1 MHLSLLLLKKLVEV
15 FCSCLFLVYV
25 LLITIY
31 DSISI
36 KHNGDLD
43 YHKMFNIHK
52 KILTLITLLLTPF
65 LWSDVSK
72 LNVPD
77 GFVIEE
83 YITDIDNPRQM
94 VEGESFLFVG
104 TRSAGQVYAIN
115 KSNLS
120 DVKVILS
127 ELDMPTGVALKD
139 GDLYIAE
146 TDTIHILENVEKN
159 LLLDEML
166 ISKVFFDELPR
177 KNMWNPLKKSWH
189 GWKWIDFGPDGALYI
204 SEGVPCNVCDED
216 DERYGTILRLNN
228 GELDIFADGVRN
240 SVGFDWHPET
250 KEMYFT
256 DNGRDWMGDDIPPC
270 ELNRVS
276 AKGDHFGFPYVHGKN
291 IDDDAYKRPEDFQY
305 REPVWEFQAH
315 TAPLGIKFYSGE
327 SFPKHF
333 KNGAFVAQHGSWNR
347 SKKVGYKVLFMKFKD
362 GEVVSSETFI
372 DGWLQGE
379 ESWGTPATPLFLKD
393 GTMLISDDTSD
404 SIFRVAYQG

>member
-1 MHLSLLLLKKLVEV
+1 MFPLLPYMMRKAHKN
-15 FCSCLFLVYV
+15 
-25 LLITIY
+25 
-31 DSISI
+31 
-36 KHNGDLD
+36 NGNLD

-146 TDTIHILENVEKN
+146 TDTIHVLENVEKK
-159 LLLDEML
+159 LLLDETL

-216 DERYGTILRLNN
+216 DQRYGTILRLNN

-291 IDDDAYKRPEDFQY
+291 IDDDAYKRPEDFEY

-327 SFPKHF
+327 SFPKYF

-362 GEVVSSETFI
+362 GEVISSETFI

>member
-1 MHLSLLLLKKLVEV
+1 M
-15 FCSCLFLVYV
+15 
-25 LLITIY
+25 
-31 DSISI
+31 
-36 KHNGDLD
+36 HNGDLD

-127 ELDMPTGVALKD
+127 ELDMPTGVAMKD

-146 TDTIHILENVEKN
+146 TDTIHVLESVEKK
-159 LLLDEML
+159 LLSDETL

-216 DERYGTILRLNN
+216 DQRYGTILRLNN

-305 REPVWEFQAH
+305 RKPVWEFQAH

-327 SFPKHF
+327 SFPKYF
-333 KNGAFVAQHGSWNR
+333 NNGAFVAQHGSWNR

-362 GEVVSSETFI
+362 GEVISSETFI

>member
-1 MHLSLLLLKKLVEV
+1 M
-15 FCSCLFLVYV
+15 
-25 LLITIY
+25 
-31 DSISI
+31 
-36 KHNGDLD
+36 HNGDLD

-159 LLLDEML
+159 LLLDETL

-216 DERYGTILRLNN
+216 DQRYGTILRLNN

-291 IDDDAYKRPEDFQY
+291 IDDDAYKRPADFEY

-327 SFPKHF
+327 SFPKYF
-333 KNGAFVAQHGSWNR
+333 ENGAFVAQHGSWNR

-362 GEVVSSETFI
+362 GEVISSETFI

>member
-1 MHLSLLLLKKLVEV
+1 M
-15 FCSCLFLVYV
+15 
-25 LLITIY
+25 
-31 DSISI
+31 
-36 KHNGDLD
+36 HNGDLD

-146 TDTIHILENVEKN
+146 TDTIHVLENVEKK
-159 LLLDEML
+159 LLLDETL

-216 DERYGTILRLNN
+216 DQRYGTILRLNN

-291 IDDDAYKRPEDFQY
+291 IDDDAYKRPEDFEY

-327 SFPKHF
+327 SFPKYF
-333 KNGAFVAQHGSWNR
+333 NNGAFVAQHGSWNR

-362 GEVVSSETFI
+362 GEVISSETFI

>member
-1 MHLSLLLLKKLVEV
+1 M
-15 FCSCLFLVYV
+15 
-25 LLITIY
+25 
-31 DSISI
+31 
-36 KHNGDLD
+36 HNGDLD

-362 GEVVSSETFI
+362 GEVISSETFI

>member
-1 MHLSLLLLKKLVEV
+1 M
-15 FCSCLFLVYV
+15 
-25 LLITIY
+25 
-31 DSISI
+31 
-36 KHNGDLD
+36 HNGDLD

-216 DERYGTILRLNN
+216 DQRYGTILRLNN

-362 GEVVSSETFI
+362 GEVISSETFI

>member
-1 MHLSLLLLKKLVEV
+1 M
-15 FCSCLFLVYV
+15 
-25 LLITIY
+25 
-31 DSISI
+31 
-36 KHNGDLD
+36 HNGDLD

-146 TDTIHILENVEKN
+146 TDTIHVLENVEKK
-159 LLLDEML
+159 LLLDETL

-216 DERYGTILRLNN
+216 DQRYGTILRLNN

-291 IDDDAYKRPEDFQY
+291 IDDDAYKRPEDFEY

-327 SFPKHF
+327 SFPKYF

-362 GEVVSSETFI
+362 GEVISSETFI

>member
-1 MHLSLLLLKKLVEV
+1 M
-15 FCSCLFLVYV
+15 
-25 LLITIY
+25 
-31 DSISI
+31 
-36 KHNGDLD
+36 HNGDLD

-146 TDTIHILENVEKN
+146 TDTIHVLENVEKK
-159 LLLDEML
+159 LLLDETL

-216 DERYGTILRLNN
+216 DQRYGTILRLNN

-305 REPVWEFQAH
+305 RKPVWEFQAH

-327 SFPKHF
+327 SFPKYF
-333 KNGAFVAQHGSWNR
+333 NNGAFVAQHGSWNR

-362 GEVVSSETFI
+362 GEVISSETFI

>member
-1 MHLSLLLLKKLVEV
+1 M
-15 FCSCLFLVYV
+15 
-25 LLITIY
+25 
-31 DSISI
+31 
-36 KHNGDLD
+36 HNGDLD

-83 YITDIDNPRQM
+83 YVADIDNPRQM
-94 VEGESFLFVG
+94 VEGENFIFVG

-120 DVKVILS
+120 DVTVIVS
-127 ELDMPTGVALKD
+127 DLDMPTGVALKD

-146 TDTIHILENVEKN
+146 TDTVHIFENVEKK
-159 LLLDEML
+159 LLSEEVLVSR
-166 ISKVFFDELPR
+166 IFFDDLPR

-216 DERYGTILRLNN
+216 DQRYGTILRLNN
-228 GELDIFADGVRN
+228 GVLEIFADGVRN

-250 KEMYFT
+250 DEMHFT

-276 AKGDHFGFPYVHGKN
+276 ANGDHFGFPFVHGKS
-291 IDDDAYKRPEDFQY
+291 IDDDAYKRPEDFEY
-305 REPVWEFQAH
+305 NKPVWEFQAH
-315 TAPLGIKFYSGE
+315 TAPLGIKFYSGD
-327 SFPKHF
+327 SFPKYF

-347 SKKVGYKVLFMKFKD
+347 SKKVGYKVLFMKFED
-362 GEVVSSETFI
+362 GEVISSETFI

-379 ESWGTPATPLFLKD
+379 ESWGTPVTPLFLKD

-404 SIFRVAYQG
+404 SIFRVAYRG

>member
-1 MHLSLLLLKKLVEV
+1 M
-15 FCSCLFLVYV
+15 
-25 LLITIY
+25 
-31 DSISI
+31 
-36 KHNGDLD
+36 HNGDLD

-216 DERYGTILRLNN
+216 DQRYGTILRLNN

-291 IDDDAYKRPEDFQY
+291 IDDDAYKRPADFEY

-327 SFPKHF
+327 SFPKYF
-333 KNGAFVAQHGSWNR
+333 ENGAFVAQHGSWNR

-362 GEVVSSETFI
+362 GEVISSETFI

>member
-1 MHLSLLLLKKLVEV
+1 M
-15 FCSCLFLVYV
+15 
-25 LLITIY
+25 
-31 DSISI
+31 
-36 KHNGDLD
+36 HNGDLD

-146 TDTIHILENVEKN
+146 TDTIHVLQNVEKK
-159 LLLDEML
+159 LLLDETL

-216 DERYGTILRLNN
+216 DQRYGTILRLNN

-291 IDDDAYKRPEDFQY
+291 IDDDAYKRPADFEY

-327 SFPKHF
+327 SFPKYF
-333 KNGAFVAQHGSWNR
+333 ENGAFVAQHGSWNR

-362 GEVVSSETFI
+362 GEVISSETFI

>member
-1 MHLSLLLLKKLVEV
+1 
-15 FCSCLFLVYV
+15 
-25 LLITIY
+25 
-31 DSISI
+31 
-36 KHNGDLD
+36 
-43 YHKMFNIHK
+43 MFNIHK

-115 KSNLS
+115 KSNLG

-127 ELDMPTGVALKD
+127 DLDMPTGVALKD

-146 TDTIHILENVEKN
+146 TDTIHVLENVEKK
-159 LLLDEML
+159 LLSEEKL
-166 ISKVFFDELPR
+166 ISKIFFDDLPR

-216 DERYGTILRLNN
+216 DQRYGTILRLNN
-228 GELDIFADGVRN
+228 GTLDIFADGVRN

-270 ELNRVS
+270 ELNRVT

-305 REPVWEFQAH
+305 RKPIWEFQAH

-327 SFPKHF
+327 SFPKYF

-362 GEVVSSETFI
+362 GEVISSETFI